1 MSFVGLHIHSDYS
14 LLDGASQL
22 DQLIDRAIELGMPAI
37 AITDHGVMYGAI
49 EILKVCKKRDNAV
62 KPIIGNEMYVING
75 DITKQERRPRYH
87 QVVLAKNT
95 QGYKNLVKLTTI
107 SHLQGV
113 QGKGIF
119 SRPCVNKELLEQYK
133 DGLIVTSACL
143 GGEVPQ
149 AIMQGR
155 PDVARRVAQ
164 WYKDVFGD
172 DYYLEIQDHGLQE
185 ERIVNPE
192 IVRIARELDIKLV
205 CTNDSHYISCY
216 DVEAHDALLCI
227 QTGKSIV
234 EEKRLR
240 YTGTE
245 YLKSAD
251 EMRLLFRDHLP
262 PDVVEE
268 AIAHTLEVAEKVE
281 GYKILGEPRIP
292 NYPVP
297 DGYTP
302 ATYLEETSRSGLAK
316 RLQVATYREVPPD
329 YQERL
334 EYELQMMH
342 QMGFDGYFLVVWDYI
357 KFARDHGIPV
367 GPGRGS
373 AAGSLVAYSLGITNI
388 DPVHHGLLFER
399 FLNPERKSMPDIDT
413 DFCIERR
420 GEVIQYVT
428 EKYGTDRVAQIITY
442 NRMTS
447 KAVLKDVARVLDI
460 PYGESDKMAKMIPV
474 VRGKPTK
481 LKVMISDE
489 TPTPEFKEKYDSDAV
504 VPGSDPPVTYRR
516 WIDMAMRIEGT
527 NKSTGV
533 HAAGVVI
540 SAEPLDEVVP
550 LERSKEGGV
559 TTQYPMEDIEL
570 LGLLKM
576 DFLGLKNLTMIQ
588 KAVDLISKTR
598 GIQVD
603 LDNLPMEDPATYQLL
618 ARGELEG
625 IFQLESS
632 GMRQIVRDLKPSG
645 LEDISSV
652 LALYRPGPLDAGLIP
667 KFINRKHG
675 RERIEYE
682 HELLTTILNE
692 TYGIMVYQ
700 EQIMKIAQDMGGY
713 SLGQADLLRRAMGKK
728 KKEEMEKHQS
738 IFTEGAEKNGVPKKV
753 AADLFDQMVKFAE
766 YCFNKSHS
774 TAYGYVTFQTAYLK
788 ANYPVEYMAALLT
801 ANSDDQDKVQKYIS
815 SCTMMGI
822 TVEPPDINRSGVDFT
837 PLERSILFGLSA
849 VRNVGAGAI
858 ENILQAREADGPFK
872 SLGDLC
878 SRIDPR
884 TVNRRALEALIQCG
898 AMDCIETN
906 RRQLMNDL
914 DLVLEWAQSRAKD
927 RAIGQGNLFDMLGS
941 VSEAPGSFESA
952 PKAPAVEDFPQQE
965 RLKLEKELLGFYVS
979 DHPLKN
985 IREAAKI
992 LAPINLSSL
1001 EEQPEGSSISAIAML
1016 TGVKPVVTKKGDRMA
1031 IIQLEDLTG
1040 HSEAV
1045 VFPRTYERIGS
1056 LIVQEARLM
1065 IWGKVDK
1072 RDERSQL
1079 IVEDAEPVEDVQ
1091 LVMVELDAQIAG
1103 DIVQQNTLREV
1114 ILKNRGDEDQCKT
1127 PVVAIVAGAHRRELV
1142 RLGNQFRVQDYQAA
1156 VTALNRAGFRARST
1170 ALTSAS

>member
-1 MSFVGLHIHSDYS
+1 MVKIISRKS
-14 LLDGASQL
+14 LGTQWVYD
-22 DQLIDRAIELGMPAI
+22 I
-37 AITDHGVMYGAI
+37 GV
-49 EILKVCKKRDNAV
+49 E
-62 KPIIGNEMYVING
+62 
-75 DITKQERRPRYH
+75 
-87 QVVLAKNT
+87 
-95 QGYKNLVKLTTI
+95 
-107 SHLQGV
+107 
-113 QGKGIF
+113 
-119 SRPCVNKELLEQYK
+119 
-133 DGLIVTSACL
+133 
-143 GGEVPQ
+143 
-149 AIMQGR
+149 
-155 PDVARRVAQ
+155 
-164 WYKDVFGD
+164 
-172 DYYLEIQDHGLQE
+172 
-185 ERIVNPE
+185 
-192 IVRIARELDIKLV
+192 
-205 CTNDSHYISCY
+205 
-216 DVEAHDALLCI
+216 
-227 QTGKSIV
+227 
-234 EEKRLR
+234 
-240 YTGTE
+240 
-245 YLKSAD
+245 
-251 EMRLLFRDHLP
+251 RDHNFVL
-262 PDVVEE
+262 ENSL
-268 AIAHTLEVAEKVE
+268 IAS
-281 GYKILGEPRIP
+281 
-292 NYPVP
+292 N
-297 DGYTP
+297 
-302 ATYLEETSRSGLAK
+302 
-316 RLQVATYREVPPD
+316 
-329 YQERL
+329 
-334 EYELQMMH
+334 
-342 QMGFDGYFLVVWDYI
+342 
-357 KFARDHGIPV
+357 
-367 GPGRGS
+367 
-373 AAGSLVAYSLGITNI
+373 
-388 DPVHHGLLFER
+388 
-399 FLNPERKSMPDIDT
+399 
-413 DFCIERR
+413 
-420 GEVIQYVT
+420 
-428 EKYGTDRVAQIITY
+428 
-442 NRMTS
+442 
-447 KAVLKDVARVLDI
+447 
-460 PYGESDKMAKMIPV
+460 
-474 VRGKPTK
+474 
-481 LKVMISDE
+481 
-489 TPTPEFKEKYDSDAV
+489 
-504 VPGSDPPVTYRR
+504 
-516 WIDMAMRIEGT
+516 
-527 NKSTGV
+527 
-533 HAAGVVI
+533 
-540 SAEPLDEVVP
+540 
-550 LERSKEGGV
+550 
-559 TTQYPMEDIEL
+559 
-570 LGLLKM
+570 
-576 DFLGLKNLTMIQ
+576 
-588 KAVDLISKTR
+588 
-598 GIQVD
+598 
-603 LDNLPMEDPATYQLL
+603 
-618 ARGELEG
+618 
-625 IFQLESS
+625 
-632 GMRQIVRDLKPSG
+632 
-645 LEDISSV
+645 
-652 LALYRPGPLDAGLIP
+652 
-667 KFINRKHG
+667 
-675 RERIEYE
+675 
-682 HELLTTILNE
+682 
-692 TYGIMVYQ
+692 
-700 EQIMKIAQDMGGY
+700 
-713 SLGQADLLRRAMGKK
+713 
-728 KKEEMEKHQS
+728 
-738 IFTEGAEKNGVPKKV
+738 
-753 AADLFDQMVKFAE
+753 
-766 YCFNKSHS
+766 CFNKSHS

-941 VSEAPGSFESA
+941 ISEAPGSFESA

-985 IREAAKI
+985 IREAARI

>member
-1 MSFVGLHIHSDYS
+1 MVKIISRKS
-14 LLDGASQL
+14 LGTQWVYD
-22 DQLIDRAIELGMPAI
+22 I
-37 AITDHGVMYGAI
+37 GV
-49 EILKVCKKRDNAV
+49 E
-62 KPIIGNEMYVING
+62 
-75 DITKQERRPRYH
+75 
-87 QVVLAKNT
+87 
-95 QGYKNLVKLTTI
+95 
-107 SHLQGV
+107 
-113 QGKGIF
+113 
-119 SRPCVNKELLEQYK
+119 
-133 DGLIVTSACL
+133 
-143 GGEVPQ
+143 
-149 AIMQGR
+149 
-155 PDVARRVAQ
+155 
-164 WYKDVFGD
+164 
-172 DYYLEIQDHGLQE
+172 
-185 ERIVNPE
+185 
-192 IVRIARELDIKLV
+192 
-205 CTNDSHYISCY
+205 
-216 DVEAHDALLCI
+216 
-227 QTGKSIV
+227 
-234 EEKRLR
+234 
-240 YTGTE
+240 
-245 YLKSAD
+245 
-251 EMRLLFRDHLP
+251 RDHNFVL
-262 PDVVEE
+262 ENSL
-268 AIAHTLEVAEKVE
+268 IAS
-281 GYKILGEPRIP
+281 
-292 NYPVP
+292 N
-297 DGYTP
+297 
-302 ATYLEETSRSGLAK
+302 
-316 RLQVATYREVPPD
+316 
-329 YQERL
+329 
-334 EYELQMMH
+334 
-342 QMGFDGYFLVVWDYI
+342 
-357 KFARDHGIPV
+357 
-367 GPGRGS
+367 
-373 AAGSLVAYSLGITNI
+373 
-388 DPVHHGLLFER
+388 
-399 FLNPERKSMPDIDT
+399 
-413 DFCIERR
+413 
-420 GEVIQYVT
+420 
-428 EKYGTDRVAQIITY
+428 
-442 NRMTS
+442 
-447 KAVLKDVARVLDI
+447 
-460 PYGESDKMAKMIPV
+460 
-474 VRGKPTK
+474 
-481 LKVMISDE
+481 
-489 TPTPEFKEKYDSDAV
+489 
-504 VPGSDPPVTYRR
+504 
-516 WIDMAMRIEGT
+516 
-527 NKSTGV
+527 
-533 HAAGVVI
+533 
-540 SAEPLDEVVP
+540 
-550 LERSKEGGV
+550 
-559 TTQYPMEDIEL
+559 
-570 LGLLKM
+570 
-576 DFLGLKNLTMIQ
+576 
-588 KAVDLISKTR
+588 
-598 GIQVD
+598 
-603 LDNLPMEDPATYQLL
+603 
-618 ARGELEG
+618 
-625 IFQLESS
+625 
-632 GMRQIVRDLKPSG
+632 
-645 LEDISSV
+645 
-652 LALYRPGPLDAGLIP
+652 
-667 KFINRKHG
+667 
-675 RERIEYE
+675 
-682 HELLTTILNE
+682 
-692 TYGIMVYQ
+692 
-700 EQIMKIAQDMGGY
+700 
-713 SLGQADLLRRAMGKK
+713 
-728 KKEEMEKHQS
+728 
-738 IFTEGAEKNGVPKKV
+738 
-753 AADLFDQMVKFAE
+753 
-766 YCFNKSHS
+766 CFNKSHS

-985 IREAAKI
+985 IREAARI

-1142 RLGNQFRVQDYQAA
+1142 RLGNQFRVQDYRAA